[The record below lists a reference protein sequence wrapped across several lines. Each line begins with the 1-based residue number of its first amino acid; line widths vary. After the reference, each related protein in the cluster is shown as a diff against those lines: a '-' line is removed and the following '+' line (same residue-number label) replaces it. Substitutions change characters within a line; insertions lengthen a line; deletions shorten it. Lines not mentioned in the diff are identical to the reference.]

1 MMYAH
6 DSSSKVADVEDLPD
20 VRLEAS
26 SPGPRVTFNIQ
37 DTVTPHCLH
46 SNMLMFSSC
55 SFIKVTNAFLVR
67 DFQSISQTL
76 PLTEACSTTTVLLI
90 FALRA
95 GSGSICP
102 SQISTL
108 NHIIYLNNVLLNE
121 ESIQIHKNKG
131 SC

>member
-46 SNMLMFSSC
+46 SNVLMFSSC
-55 SFIKVTNAFLVR
+55 SFIKLQMLFLSEI
-67 DFQSISQTL
+67 FNPSHKQ
-76 PLTEACSTTTVLLI
+76 ACSTTTVLLI